1 MNDMYM
7 VPNAVRHAG
16 TEVTEIASRIRIT
29 SSEDEV
35 RASNDQLA
43 GTNLGAAAERAANAL
58 VKARTTFSKRLDSH
72 SEALVHAVCMHRHTW
87 REARGRSTIR
97 CRRQPR
103 PEGSTRKSIGAF
115 FGPTELA
122 EAALGR

>member
-16 TEVTEIASRIRIT
+16 TKVTEIASRIRIT

-72 SEALVHAVCMHRHTW
+72 SEALVHAANAT
-87 REARGRSTIR
+87 ESQDQNSGRSFF
-97 CRRQPR
+97 R
-103 PEGSTRKSIGAF
+103 P
-115 FGPTELA
+115 
-122 EAALGR
+122 

>member
-43 GTNLGAAAERAANAL
+43 GTNLDAAAERAANAL
-58 VKARTTFSKRLDSH
+58 VKARTTFSKRL
-72 SEALVHAVCMHRHTW
+72 EALVHAANAT
-87 REARGRSTIR
+87 ESQDQNSGRSFF
-97 CRRQPR
+97 R
-103 PEGSTRKSIGAF
+103 P
-115 FGPTELA
+115 
-122 EAALGR
+122 